1 MARIPLPSIES
12 LSPEQRRVYDAIAGL
27 RGGHIPTPYRA
38 ALHSPELT
46 DKWQQLGEFLR
57 YRTSLPPRLSELA
70 ILVVA
75 RHHDCQYIWHFH
87 APPALEAGIASDVV
101 DAIRAGDRP
110 QLRQQDE
117 QAVYAYSA
125 ELLESKFVADDTY
138 ACALGALGV
147 KAVVEL
153 TALLGY
159 YVMVAMALNAHDLP
173 LPDGVAPPL
182 QSVRKP

>member
-117 QAVYAYSA
+117 QAVYAYSV

-147 KAVVEL
+147 KAIVEL

-182 QSVRKP
+182 QSVRKA